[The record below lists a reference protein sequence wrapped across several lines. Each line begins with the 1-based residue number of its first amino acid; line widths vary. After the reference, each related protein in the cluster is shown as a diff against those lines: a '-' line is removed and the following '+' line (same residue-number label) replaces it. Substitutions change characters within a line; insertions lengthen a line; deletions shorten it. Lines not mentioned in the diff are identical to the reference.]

1 MIIHYIIRYEASQ
14 TKIQNISVINSYVE
28 PIKFHM
34 IVKPNLCYTY
44 FSPTRGGSLG
54 FFSTCNL
61 FASVIGTIKR
71 DLLPLF
77 WVD

>member
-54 FFSTCNL
+54 FF
-61 FASVIGTIKR
+61 
-71 DLLPLF
+71 
-77 WVD
+77 